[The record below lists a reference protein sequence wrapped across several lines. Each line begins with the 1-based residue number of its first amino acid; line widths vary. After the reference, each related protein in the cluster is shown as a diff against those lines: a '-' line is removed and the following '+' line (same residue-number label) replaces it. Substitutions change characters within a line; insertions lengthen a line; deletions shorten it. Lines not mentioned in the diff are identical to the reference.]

1 MIEDETP
8 ILNKYDKNKILN
20 KKSGEF
26 DNGNKN
32 NLKLSRYYNCLFVD
46 YFEKIVNIIDR
57 LYYHK
62 TIFDYLKKIEL
73 KTCFDVGSHKGEF
86 LSNLINFV

>member
-1 MIEDETP
+1 MIIAESANPSGPQTRLRMIEDETP

-32 NLKLSRYYNCLFVD
+32 NHILQKNY
-46 YFEKIVNIIDR
+46 E
-57 LYYHK
+57 
-62 TIFDYLKKIEL
+62 
-73 KTCFDVGSHKGEF
+73 
-86 LSNLINFV
+86 